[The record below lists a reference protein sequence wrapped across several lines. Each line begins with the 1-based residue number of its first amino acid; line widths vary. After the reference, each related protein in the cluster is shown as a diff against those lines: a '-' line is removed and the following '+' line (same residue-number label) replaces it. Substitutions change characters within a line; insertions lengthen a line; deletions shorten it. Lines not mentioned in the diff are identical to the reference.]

1 MTQNY
6 RLKDIGR
13 IDRNHEIS
21 FIFNGKKYFG
31 YKGDTLASALLANG
45 VHLIARSF
53 KYHRPRGILAAGV
66 DDPSAKVQ
74 LIKDGYS
81 EPNVNLTEFELV
93 EGLELQS
100 QNCWPSVSVD
110 VGEINNLLNRFFPA
124 GFYYKTFMWPK
135 SFWYSIYEPFIRK
148 AAGFGVASLDPDPD
162 RYEHQYEHC
171 DVLVVGSGPS
181 GLSSALAAAKNGAR
195 VILAED
201 KPRFGGSLLTDEV
214 TIGNKKGEE
223 WVDDVISELKSMPNV
238 ITKSRSQVFGYYDHN
253 MLVMF
258 ERKRDHLQDPA
269 KFTPR
274 EKLWYI
280 RAKEVIIST
289 GSIERPLVFA
299 NNDRPGI
306 MLASAAKEY
315 LKVYGVAVGK
325 KPLIFTNNDSAY
337 ETAIEFK
344 NNGIQPTI
352 VDTRPFSENQLVNE
366 AQKMGIDI
374 LFEHGIANTSGHLKV
389 KSATVGK
396 LNNGKNS
403 FTNLQK
409 IDCDCICVSGNWTP
423 TVHLASQSG
432 NKLKF
437 DEESDTFL
445 PNQSRQQETV
455 VGAANGSFT
464 LKESLDEG
472 FEQGFKISSKITNQ
486 NNKTDAP
493 ISDEKSLGKH
503 DKFWCM
509 PLPEGKH
516 YKRFVDFQN
525 DVQYQILNLR

>member
-6 RLKDIGR
+6 RLKNVGR
-13 IDRNHEIS
+13 IDRNHKIS
-21 FIFNGKKYFG
+21 LTFNGRKYSG

-53 KYHRPRGILAAGV
+53 KYHRPRGIFAAGV

-223 WVDDVISELKSMPNV
+223 WVDDVVSELSSMPNV
-238 ITKSRSQVFGYYDHN
+238 ITKSRSQVFGYYDNN

-258 ERKRDHLQDPA
+258 ERKRDHLQDPT

-315 LKVYGVAVGK
+315 LKVYGVIVGK

-337 ETAIEFK
+337 ETGIEFK
-344 NNGIQPTI
+344 SM
-352 VDTRPFSENQLVNE
+352 VS
-366 AQKMGIDI
+366 
-374 LFEHGIANTSGHLKV
+374 
-389 KSATVGK
+389 
-396 LNNGKNS
+396 
-403 FTNLQK
+403 NLL
-409 IDCDCICVSGNWTP
+409 S
-423 TVHLASQSG
+423 
-432 NKLKF
+432 
-437 DEESDTFL
+437 
-445 PNQSRQQETV
+445 
-455 VGAANGSFT
+455 
-464 LKESLDEG
+464 
-472 FEQGFKISSKITNQ
+472 
-486 NNKTDAP
+486 
-493 ISDEKSLGKH
+493 
-503 DKFWCM
+503 
-509 PLPEGKH
+509 
-516 YKRFVDFQN
+516 
-525 DVQYQILNLR
+525 